1 LIVAATDPVWK
12 RAIGYTMPD
21 NDVAAI
27 SASSLAVTNYFPHLG
42 TDNLG
47 LTVNPQSGV
56 VYVANLDALNLIMF
70 EPALNGHFVNH
81 QISSVNPTTGQVQ
94 IWDLNPGINY
104 AQLPNPSAVSTAL
117 AMPTSIVFD
126 PTGRYLYIAAFGT
139 DRVGIFDTTTNTVA
153 SFIEIDPQAPGA
165 VVNSATKRGPRGLA
179 LNSSASLLYVLNRI
193 YNTISIVNLASNTVT
208 AEIPTGSFDPT
219 PVVIRNGRGFLYD
232 HKLSGNGTGACAS
245 CHIDAEMDLL
255 AWNLGNPDGVM
266 TYLQQGDTDY
276 AFHPMKGPMTTQSLR
291 GLDNLQPYHWRG
303 DKPDFAA
310 FNGAFA
316 QLLGGSQLSD
326 GDMAA
331 FTNFI
336 NTIVYQP
343 NPFQNLDRTL
353 PASVPLPDVPGVSSD
368 PITGQ
373 NIFLTVPFNNDGK
386 TCVGCHTYP
395 GPGTN
400 LRVTPSTNVAEFEQP
415 VKVPHLRNMYQKTN
429 LNFNTGGVSVNGFG
443 FNHDG
448 QIGGMIAQITNGSFP
463 FFKNNPTVE
472 QPLEA
477 FELCF
482 DTGTAPAVGYS
493 RTLTAAS
500 VAGSPAQSDW
510 STLQSQASAGNIDL
524 IANGTIQGQV
534 TGLLYLTATNNYQ
547 TDTTG
552 LGPFTQAQLTT
563 FIQNGDTLTIMG
575 VPPGS
580 GVRMALDMNLDGLLN
595 GDARKRAAAK
605 RK

>member
-1 LIVAATDPVWK
+1 
-12 RAIGYTMPD
+12 
-21 NDVAAI
+21 
-27 SASSLAVTNYFPHLG
+27 
-42 TDNLG
+42 
-47 LTVNPQSGV
+47 
-56 VYVANLDALNLIMF
+56 
-70 EPALNGHFVNH
+70 
-81 QISSVNPTTGQVQ
+81 
-94 IWDLNPGINY
+94 
-104 AQLPNPSAVSTAL
+104 
-117 AMPTSIVFD
+117 
-126 PTGRYLYIAAFGT
+126 
-139 DRVGIFDTTTNTVA
+139 
-153 SFIEIDPQAPGA
+153 
-165 VVNSATKRGPRGLA
+165 
-179 LNSSASLLYVLNRI
+179 
-193 YNTISIVNLASNTVT
+193 
-208 AEIPTGSFDPT
+208 
-219 PVVIRNGRGFLYD
+219 LYD

-266 TYLQQGDTDY
+266 TFLQQGNTDF

-291 GLDNLQPYHWRG
+291 GLANLEPYHWRG

-326 GDMAA
+326 ADMAA
-331 FTNFI
+331 FTNFV

-343 NPFQNLDRTL
+343 NPYQNLDRTL
-353 PASVPLPDVPGVSSD
+353 PSSVPLPDVPGVSAN
-368 PITGQ
+368 PNTGE
-373 NIFLTVPFNNDGK
+373 NIFLTTPFNNDGK

-400 LRVTPSTNVAEFEQP
+400 LRVTPSTNVVEFEQP
-415 VKVPHLRNMYQKTN
+415 VKIPHLRNMYQKTN
-429 LNFNTGGVSVNGFG
+429 LNFNTGGVSINGYG

-448 QIGGMIAQITNGSFP
+448 QIGGMIEQITNGSFP

-493 RTLTAAS
+493 RTLNSANVTS
-500 VAGSPAQSDW
+500 SPAQSDW
-510 STLQSQASAGNIDL
+510 STLQGQANAGNIDL

-534 TGLLYLTATNNYQ
+534 HGLLYLTATNNYE

-552 LGPFTQAQLTT
+552 LGPFTQAQIAA
-563 FIQNGDTLTIMG
+563 FIQAGDTLTIMG

-580 GVRMALDMNLDGLLN
+580 GVRMALDTNLDNVLN
-595 GDARKRAAAK
+595 GDARRLRAASK
-605 RK
+605 QK